1 MFNADKLSSPTVP
14 IELFAKLPYMHM
26 APPSFPE
33 EQNWRHTRLDE
44 ATLMPLCSAS
54 LLLNR
59 LPLTTS
65 QCKETGFQELSWV
78 HVRSLLSQRSSGSR
92 SG

>member
-1 MFNADKLSSPTVP
+1 MFNADKLSSQTVP

-44 ATLMPLCSAS
+44 ATLMALCSAS

-65 QCKETGFQELSWV
+65 QT
-78 HVRSLLSQRSSGSR
+78 RRGSR
-92 SG
+92 S

>member
-14 IELFAKLPYMHM
+14 IQLFAKLPYMHM

-44 ATLMPLCSAS
+44 ATLCSAS

-65 QCKETGFQELSWV
+65 Q
-78 HVRSLLSQRSSGSR
+78 
-92 SG
+92 

>member
-1 MFNADKLSSPTVP
+1 MFNADKLSSPTVL
-14 IELFAKLPYMHM
+14 IQLFAKLPYMHM